1 MMQKGRCAMEAE
13 KRMKVDAGE
22 DTLSGE
28 KFAPDGEAWA
38 LGEGERLMDWRYP
51 SEREVRLVEGFAP
64 EGEEESRLLGY
75 LHARRD
81 VVKALGLWRAWW
93 RSRETQTENTR
104 SCEKIAPEGENT
116 HSGEDLMEDG
126 EVRAL
131 EKRGKRELLRLIL
144 VQYARMALEEAHGVP
159 RGMEGE
165 RIWVGWTHGGKRVLK
180 TWHEVWRMMKAL
192 GRRNKGKRGKRA

>member
-22 DTLSGE
+22 NTLSGE

-38 LGEGERLMDWRYP
+38 LEEGERVMDWRYP

-64 EGEEESRLLGY
+64 EGEEESWLLGY

-93 RSRETQTENTR
+93 RSRGDAG
-104 SCEKIAPEGENT
+104 KIAPEGENT
-116 HSGEDLMEDG
+116 HAGENAPEGENDPADG

-192 GRRNKGKRGKRA
+192 GRRNKGKRGNRA